1 MDSTFW
7 RGPEAGARAMHDSA
21 FRRHIPEINRSR
33 AARQVALMRRMRNC
47 SALEALQFDAGAF
60 VAHVPRV
67 QSCFRFDQDYV
78 DFFLRDGH
86 VLDALGDDDEFTRQH
101 GDIAIAEAHAQ
112 PAFYDQKHFILVVVM
127 MPDEFAAELYD
138 LHVGIVQLADDCGA
152 PVFDY
157 ARQFFIQVYRFH
169 RQSPFC
175 IGSGPPPR
183 KARSVLI
190 TFVLPAPR
198 PSRAR
203 ALSFPRAWSRN
214 KCAACFRCRKRAA
227 SASRCHPNTL

>member
-7 RGPEAGARAMHDSA
+7 RGPEAGARGMHDSA
-21 FRRHIPEINRSR
+21 FRRPIPEINRSR

-112 PAFYDQKHFILVVVM
+112 PAFYDQKHFVLVVVM
-127 MPDEFAAELYD
+127 VPDEFAGELYD
-138 LHVGIVQLADDCGA
+138 LHVGIVQLADDRGA
-152 PVFDY
+152 PVFFY
-157 ARQFFIQVYRFH
+157 PGQIFIQVYRFH
-169 RQSPFC
+169 RCSPFFAWVA
-175 IGSGPPPR
+175 GHRPGKP
-183 KARSVLI
+183 AVLI
-190 TFVLPAPR
+190 TFVARAPR
-198 PSRAR
+198 PSRER
-203 ALSFPRAWSRN
+203 AWSFPRAWSRN
-214 KCAACFRCRKRAA
+214 KSAACFRCRKRAA
-227 SASRCHPNTL
+227 SA